1 MLSDAFHVQCV
12 HALALFS
19 VALDFHRSFITQAQH
34 SQIHF
39 CRFRHSFTDAWICF
53 ATLVVSVV
61 VVLLKLYDIIAS
73 ETDTADFATGMA
85 ATTLFLLTG
94 RYHCHLQVYIA
105 MNSLCP
111 IQFLH
116 GVCTHREAIQL
127 VT

>member
-1 MLSDAFHVQCV
+1 MPFMCNVCN
-12 HALALFS
+12 ALALFS

-34 SQIHF
+34 TQIHF
-39 CRFRHSFTDAWICF
+39 CHFRHSFTDAWICF

-73 ETDTADFATGMA
+73 ETDTADFATAMA